1 MGKKTQFSKEILN
14 EIKSLKNKELSKP
27 LRTPAGYLIIMYDK
41 KKVLKNSLIK
51 KELDYLKKFENNRQL
66 NQFSLIYFKDLKK
79 IQLFMNIN
87 KILIILGEPNSIFS
101 EILAKFLVSNKFR
114 IIKKNY
120 INWKY

>member
-1 MGKKTQFSKEILN
+1 M
-14 EIKSLKNKELSKP
+14 
-27 LRTPAGYLIIMYDK
+27 
-41 KKVLKNSLIK
+41 IK

-66 NQFSLIYFKDLKK
+66 NQFSLIYFKRLKK

-114 IIKKNY
+114 IIKKKLY
-120 INWKY
+120 